1 MTSKY
6 VIFVDQTQPATQPAS
21 QSFIMQR
28 RPKIR
33 PKMATNDEE
42 NVFASPWNGSDMVL
56 VVEDQELHVHKW
68 ILTMQSPVF
77 KAMFDGHFKE
87 ASQDKI
93 TLKEKSCRLMVQ
105 FLKVLYPSSMF
116 VEDKTS
122 VNDESRLSIM
132 PLAEEYQ
139 CVNLIKQFINE
150 IQVTP
155 ENVLKIL
162 PYVKYHQ
169 AALSKVCD
177 VIKRSTPTSQL
188 KEVLPEL
195 ESKEASSIIKILLTK
210 CDFLE
215 SGIVQMQDAM
225 ISLIRDFRGQ
235 KRKADDTN
243 NSFKAVKYTRKGSS
257 VFAHE
262 IDCSF
267 SRDSETVTD
276 SRCHHTIDIRQINK
290 AKSCVHCK
298 ETYKEKFIAP
308 IPSCQN
314 EAQNF
319 FDMLE
324 KGDEVA
330 TAVKNDKNSL
340 PQCAIGSKKQ
350 KIYGF
355 VPSFSFGNLGHN

>member
-1 MTSKY
+1 
-6 VIFVDQTQPATQPAS
+6 
-21 QSFIMQR
+21 
-28 RPKIR
+28 
-33 PKMATNDEE
+33 MATNDEE
-42 NVFASPWNGSDMVL
+42 NFFASPWNGSDLVL

-77 KAMFDGHFKE
+77 EAMFDGHFKE

-93 TLKEKSCRLMVQ
+93 ILKEKSFRLMVQ

-162 PYVKYHQ
+162 PYVVKYHQ

-188 KEVLPEL
+188 KKVLPEL
-195 ESKEASSIIKILLTK
+195 ESKEASSTIKILLTK

-225 ISLIRDFRGQ
+225 ISLICDFFGQ
-235 KRKADDTN
+235 KKKADDAN
-243 NSFKAVKYTRKGSS
+243 DSLKALKYTRKGSS
-257 VFAHE
+257 VFTDE
-262 IDCSF
+262 IDYSY
-267 SRDSETVTD
+267 SRDSEIVTD
-276 SRCHHTIDIRQINK
+276 SRCHHPIDIRQINK

-298 ETYKEKFIAP
+298 EMYKEKFIAP
-308 IPSCQN
+308 IPSCRN

-330 TAVKNDKNSL
+330 TAIKNSL
-340 PQCAIGSKKQ
+340 PQRPTVSKKQ
-350 KIYGF
+350 RKY
-355 VPSFSFGNLGHN
+355 VVVREQRP